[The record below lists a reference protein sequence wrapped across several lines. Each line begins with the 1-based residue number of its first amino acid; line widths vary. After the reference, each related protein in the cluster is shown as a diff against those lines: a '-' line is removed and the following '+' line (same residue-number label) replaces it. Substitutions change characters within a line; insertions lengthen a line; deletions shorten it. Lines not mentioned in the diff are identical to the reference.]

1 MDSARIASCLGKKK
15 IFLFIDIFG
24 LNCNPKLDF
33 ILDVSEI
40 SCVKRERKMDGSE
53 SDVFVVVKG
62 TVVVISN
69 DPLFKKEGHVRF
81 TILSLNLYLKNNL
94 EDFVI
99 FQLEKCAVLII
110 PSIVHRTCLF

>member
-24 LNCNPKLDF
+24 LNCNLDF

-69 DPLFKKEGHVRF
+69 DPPFKREGHVRF
-81 TILSLNLYLKNNL
+81 TILPYIPSFFSL
-94 EDFVI
+94 
-99 FQLEKCAVLII
+99 KCAVLII
-110 PSIVHRTCLF
+110 PPIVHRPLLKWRFTRK